1 MKVTL
6 LLADF
11 AQVSEGKLSVLG
23 AGWTAMGP
31 GLGPSAVAILID
43 VPWDQ
48 TNIPHRWRLE
58 LVDSDGQA
66 VMVPQSDGTE
76 VPLVVEGQFEAGR
89 PPGTPRG
96 ASIPVPLALNMGP
109 IPVTPGTRYEWR
121 FSLDE
126 ESNEDWRL
134 PFSVRPAP

>member
-11 AQVSEGKLSVLG
+11 AQVYEGKLSVVG
-23 AGWTAMGP
+23 AGWTATGP
-31 GLGPSAVAILID
+31 GPGPSAVAMLID

-48 TNIPHRWRLE
+48 TNVPHRWRLE
-58 LVDSDGQA
+58 LVDSDGDP
-66 VMVPQSDGTE
+66 VMVPQLDGAE
-76 VPLVVEGQFEAGR
+76 IPLIIEGQFEAGR

-109 IPVTPGTRYEWR
+109 LPLAPSTRYEWR
-121 FSLDE
+121 FTLDE
-126 ESNEDWRL
+126 RSNEDWRL
-134 PFSVRPAP
+134 PFSVLPAA